1 VECGQKEW
9 TRSSTADVREK
20 EKRRDDDFQVVQ
32 EREDGRREE
41 EVKKN
46 PMVQPGY
53 HKEPR

>member
-9 TRSSTADVREK
+9 TRSSTADVKEK